1 VPLAEAVAVLRDVA
15 TALDYAHGQHLVH
28 RDIKPENVL
37 LSGRTAVVTDFGIA
51 KALAASKT
59 QAPGAS
65 DGAPGGLTQLG
76 TSLGTPA
83 YMAPEQAA
91 GDPATDHRADL
102 YAWGVVAYELL
113 AGRHPFAGQT
123 SPQQLMA
130 AHFAETPAPLPA
142 PPVPP
147 ALAGLVARCLAKDP
161 ADRPA
166 SAAEVPRRPRQ
177 RLRRHARR
185 GEPGRSAGAAP
196 TRRRALAGAALAVLA
211 LGRRGRRVARA
222 GRGRGRGH
230 RPEAPPL
237 VAVLPFEVAAGAG
250 GVPADSAFADG
261 LGDAITA
268 SSPACRG
275 CA

>member
-113 AGRHPFAGQT
+113 AGRHPFAGKT

-130 AHFAETPAPLPA
+130 AHFAETPAPLPT

-147 ALAGLVARCLAKDP
+147 AMAALVARCLAKDP
-161 ADRPA
+161 GERPA
-166 SAAEVPRRPRQ
+166 SAGAVLAALDGIGPRRAGGRWGASPAARHAGGRSSSAARSRWSPRWA
-177 RLRRHARR
+177 RRVGVARARR
-185 GEPGRSAGAAP
+185 GGACRRRDRV
-196 TRRRALAGAALAVLA
+196 RRRAGGQRDRGAPVRPRGR
-211 LGRRGRRVARA
+211 LGRR
-222 GRGRGRGH
+222 
-230 RPEAPPL
+230 
-237 VAVLPFEVAAGAG
+237 VL
-250 GVPADSAFADG
+250 
-261 LGDAITA
+261 
-268 SSPACRG
+268 R
-275 CA
+275 